1 MLPRK
6 VDLALCPMSMATT
19 VVQAD
24 VTAAPGPRGRRD
36 LSPRELE
43 VFALVADGRSDGEI
57 AAELFISKKTASAHV
72 AHIKNKL
79 GVESRV
85 EIAVAGIRAGLVNQ

>member
-1 MLPRK
+1 ME
-6 VDLALCPMSMATT
+6 AT

-24 VTAAPGPRGRRD
+24 VTAAPRARGSRD

-43 VFALVADGRSDGEI
+43 VLALVADGRSDGEI
-57 AAELFISKKTASAHV
+57 AAELFLSKKTARAHV

-79 GVESRV
+79 GVRVVSR
-85 EIAVAGIRAGLVNQ
+85 